1 LHEPVSNSL
10 HIHEVCIKIDSRIL
24 RPLPIKKSHERN
36 DVDEMVFSKKFAKF
50 GKYKKVVTAIVAECG
65 PSQSLLIY
73 SDKILMML

>member
-1 LHEPVSNSL
+1 
-10 HIHEVCIKIDSRIL
+10 
-24 RPLPIKKSHERN
+24 
-36 DVDEMVFSKKFAKF
+36 MVFSKKFAKF